1 MFARSVRTFYPLTGS
16 FFSVSEDRILFLLL
30 LRQRGICHG
39 HPKLPKMRRIQK
51 LVHTNT
57 KYTHT
62 HKRANR
68 KKMGKDLVLA
78 YCVQHN
84 RPFNATNIADALQ
97 KEGVKKATAQR
108 YLDNLVEEK
117 KLAMKES
124 EKSKL
129 YYALQPDEVMPKEQ
143 VNELEL
149 EVKMKAEKIL
159 AKKQEIQRKMQELQT
174 HKNQISVKEIREETT
189 KKTKEN
195 GEIMNKVKPLKEKL
209 MAQQQKQQK
218 EEGKG
223 EKDVLKEA
231 MRVQKE
237 LEKKFVTYCET
248 WLKRKRAFRDIT
260 ATIVEGSN
268 VKEKDLMKQ
277 LEIETDEAN
286 GVEEKEFRALL
297 DGLKKKMRADEMNK
311 MMNKKR
317 KVTAA

>member
-1 MFARSVRTFYPLTGS
+1 MNTLNFQNKR
-16 FFSVSEDRILFLLL
+16 
-30 LRQRGICHG
+30 
-39 HPKLPKMRRIQK
+39 KIQK
-51 LVHTNT
+51 ISAH
-57 KYTHT
+57 KYTLTHTYT
-62 HKRANR
+62 HKRANK

-78 YCVQHN
+78 YCVQQN
-84 RPFNATNIADALQ
+84 RPFNATNLADALQ

-124 EKSKL
+124 GKSKL

-149 EVKMKAEKIL
+149 EVKMKTEQIL
-159 AKKQEIQRKMQELQT
+159 AKKQEIKRKMQELQT

-209 MAQQQKQQK
+209 MAQQQKQQQ

-223 EKDVLKEA
+223 EKDALKEA
-231 MRVQKE
+231 MRAQKE